1 MSATNVSQFAQPKKH
16 LERSRQLLLRI
27 LTVRDLLNKSLF
39 YLSSKENHALRR
51 ISLLWCFE
59 EKTAKEAPSSHFC
72 RGCRFNASEYM
83 KVHIFELR
91 RMKWKRDWSSQLYTQ
106 LKGAQS
112 RLNGLKSLAK
122 LFNFVVFQS
131 VSIFSILNH
140 PCSVML
146 CYNLFG
152 VFLSL

>member
-1 MSATNVSQFAQPKKH
+1 MPPEFSKSKQYDGCQGTVWQMGI
-16 LERSRQLLLRI
+16 LL
-27 LTVRDLLNKSLF
+27 VDM
-39 YLSSKENHALRR
+39 LSPVVPA
-51 ISLLWCFE
+51 F
-59 EKTAKEAPSSHFC
+59 
-72 RGCRFNASEYM
+72 
-83 KVHIFELR
+83 KV
-91 RMKWKRDWSSQLYTQ
+91 
-106 LKGAQS
+106 AQS

-140 PCSVML
+140 PCSFML